1 MKANRSTV
9 SALFLL
15 TVALMKGPAY
25 VLAQGT
31 VEGFV
36 RSRTGEAVANAFV
49 EARREADAS
58 VAASATSDRFGF
70 FRFRVDSARY
80 TLRVTRL
87 GFEELTLPLEVKS
100 SGVTRLDLTLEERAL
115 EVSALTVEAQR
126 SRRNFEENAGQTSRE
141 LSRGELKAI
150 PGLAESDVLRAI
162 EVLPGVVT
170 TSDFSS
176 AFNVRG
182 GSADQNLITIDGFPV
197 FNPFHLGGLFSVF
210 SADMV
215 SRAEL
220 IAGGFPAQYSG
231 RVSSVLN
238 VESDPGETGFDARA
252 GVSLLATRVALGADL
267 PTSVAEKLGFRSGRG
282 RLSVRRSYFDQL
294 FRPFFDFPYHLT
306 DVQGYGELWSHG
318 GGRLSFTGYTGRD
331 VLDFVGVDSFPLKIR
346 WQWGNDLAGL
356 RWLQH
361 SERGYTLDVRGGFTR
376 FKTALAFPE
385 FGDTRF
391 RSQIRQGFLKA
402 DFGIPAARG
411 LELRAG
417 VEANRY
423 SYANIAESGGTVF
436 RQGHDISWL
445 AGLYT
450 QATWRPRPDWL
461 IEAGA
466 RLDNWSSSRDYAV
479 LQPRLALKHFL
490 DPYTALKLAVGRYGQ
505 FLHSIRDEE
514 LPLGIDV
521 WVTTGERAPRLVS
534 DQVQGGLEL
543 FRGAWYAALEGF
555 YRGFDGVAANNIADD
570 PNTAADDLLAGDG
583 VSYGADAL
591 LRRDA
596 GKVRGFLSVSWL
608 KAERTFPDF
617 TTGIDPAPEITY
629 APVFDRRLDIDLVL
643 RTTLPRSW
651 ELGARLNFGSGL
663 PYTKPD
669 GAYLFYEYHLVDR
682 GRRQPSAEPDSA
694 RTAIL
699 LGQRNGARYPAY
711 HRLDVSLRKTM
722 QRSWGQ
728 LTPYLDVLN
737 VLNRKNVL
745 FYFYEYD
752 KNPPIRSGVSMFPLL
767 PTLGVEVVF

>member
-1 MKANRSTV
+1 MRANRRTI
-9 SALFLL
+9 SALAVLALAL
-15 TVALMKGPAY
+15 TLGPARAF
-25 VLAQGT
+25 AQAT

-36 RSRTGEAVANAFV
+36 RARSGEPVANAFV
-49 EARREADAS
+49 EARRAADTTL
-58 VAASATSDRFGF
+58 VVSATSDRFGYF
-70 FRFRVDSARY
+70 TLRLEPAVY
-80 TLRVTRL
+80 TLRVTLL
-87 GFEELTLPLEVKS
+87 GYADLTQSVEVKA
-100 SGVTRLDLTLEERAL
+100 SGITRADLTLEERAL
-115 EVSALTVEAQR
+115 EVTAVTVEGQR
-126 SRRNFEENAGQTSRE
+126 SRRNFEENAGQTTRE
-141 LSRGELKAI
+141 LSRGELKQI

-210 SADMV
+210 NSDMV

-252 GVSLLATRVALGADL
+252 GISLLATRVALGADL
-267 PTSVAEKLGFRSGRG
+267 PTGIAESLGFRSGRG
-282 RLSVRRSYFDQL
+282 RISVRRSYFDQL
-294 FRPFFDFPYHLT
+294 FRPLFDFPYHLT
-306 DVQGYGELWSHG
+306 DVQGYGELWSRS

-331 VLDFVGVDSFPLKIR
+331 ELDFVGVDSFPLKIR

-361 SERGYTLDVRGGFTR
+361 TRKGYAVDVRTGFTR

-391 RSQIRQGFLKA
+391 RSQIRQGFVKA
-402 DFGIPAARG
+402 DIGIPASG
-411 LELRAG
+411 TVELRTGA
-417 VEANRY
+417 ELDRF

-436 RQGHDISWL
+436 REGRDVSWL
-445 AGLYT
+445 AGAYA
-450 QATWRPRPDWL
+450 QATWRPSQSWL
-461 IEAGA
+461 VEAGA
-466 RLDNWSSSRDYAV
+466 RVDNWSSSRDFAV

-490 DPYTALKLAVGRYGQ
+490 DPNTALKLAVGRYGQ

-543 FRGAWYAALEGF
+543 FRGPWYAAFEGF
-555 YRGFDGVAANNIADD
+555 YRGFDGVATNNVADD
-570 PNTAADDLLAGDG
+570 PNTPGDDLLGGDG

-591 LRRDA
+591 VRKDA
-596 GKVRGFLSVSWL
+596 GKLRGFISVSWL

-617 TTGIDPAPEITY
+617 TSGIDPAPIVTY

-643 RTTLPRSW
+643 RTTLPRNW

-669 GAYLFYEYHLVDR
+669 GAYLFYEYHLVNR
-682 GRRQPSAEPDSA
+682 GRRQLGDEPDSA

-699 LGQRNGARYPAY
+699 LGPRNGARYPAY
-711 HRLDVSLRKTM
+711 HRLDISLRKTM
-722 QRSWGQ
+722 QKSWGQ

-752 KNPPIRSGVSMFPLL
+752 RNPPIRSGVSMFPLL
-767 PTLGVEVVF
+767 PTLGLEVVF